1 MRGASVLELGGRL
14 EDGHEPPSADWWETS
29 LFTCSRERRLLSV
42 FCSDMRCW
50 LLSFLSWSA
59 LFACFVVVL
68 CAHCRICFGLTSL
81 VDSLWLLFV
90 AVPHI
95 RVALAVSGP

>member
-42 FCSDMRCW
+42 FCSDMRRI
-50 LLSFLSWSA
+50 
-59 LFACFVVVL
+59 VGYVL
-68 CAHCRICFGLTSL
+68 A
-81 VDSLWLLFV
+81 
-90 AVPHI
+90 
-95 RVALAVSGP
+95 